1 MTIGGYRCTTAY
13 DDYKVND
20 CITAKQYNALTGN
33 QTNWELVGPTIYASV
48 YGGGQDGHVR
58 RDTKVTVLGGE
69 IGVPYKATS
78 DSRTALLTNY
88 GLDDPQWMHRGNIY
102 GGGSGITKYKYD
114 FNYDGDT
121 EDDNEQN
128 YSNSSG
134 SVTRFTE
141 VNVLGGTIHRNV
153 YGGCS
158 NGSVGAPNM
167 GQTYEPYK
175 KGDTAEGHGVGK
187 QSMNTVNIGGG
198 SSVVTIG
205 TPFDTTK
212 GWSYDKTYGG
222 EVYGA
227 CRGMSDLD
235 PEQFANSVWTL
246 VNIKDKAT
254 IMGNVY
260 GGGDNGKVKK
270 DTDVVIGA
278 Q

>member
-1 MTIGGYRCTTAY
+1 MLRPS
-13 DDYKVND
+13 ND
-20 CITAKQYNALTGN
+20 GSLSYNGN
-33 QTNWELVGPTIYASV
+33 P
-48 YGGGQDGHVR
+48 
-58 RDTKVTVLGGE
+58 
-69 IGVPYKATS
+69 
-78 DSRTALLTNY
+78 
-88 GLDDPQWMHRGNIY
+88 
-102 GGGSGITKYKYD
+102 
-114 FNYDGDT
+114 FNE
-121 EDDNEQN
+121 ED

-158 NGSVGAPNM
+158 NGSVGAPKIEELQ
-167 GQTYEPYK
+167 GDLSK
-175 KGDTAEGHGVGK
+175 KDLTNTATLGK

-222 EVYGA
+222 EVYCA

-235 PEQFANSVWTL
+235 PEKFANSVWTL